1 MSFCPISGDWRQLGM
16 PNLARMSPIKCNF
29 TVCELLRENQ
39 QGRMGGGGEV
49 KLPILA
55 LKVSF
60 EFLNFSLHILRNYL
74 PLSRPHDM
82 HHTYHTIFVMLP
94 IFN

>member
-1 MSFCPISGDWRQLGM
+1 
-16 PNLARMSPIKCNF
+16 MSPIKCNF
-29 TVCELLRENQ
+29 TVSELLRENQ
-39 QGRMGGGGEV
+39 QGRMGGGGGGGGQV
-49 KLPILA
+49 KLPNLA
-55 LKVSF
+55 LKVSL
-60 EFLNFSLHILRNYL
+60 EFLNFSLYILRNYL

>member
-1 MSFCPISGDWRQLGM
+1 
-16 PNLARMSPIKCNF
+16 MSPIKYNF
-29 TVCELLRENQ
+29 TVSELLRENQ
-39 QGRMGGGGEV
+39 KGRMGGGWGLEV
-49 KLPILA
+49 KLTNLS
-55 LKVSF
+55 LKVSL
-60 EFLNFSLHILRNYL
+60 EFLNFSLYILRNYL